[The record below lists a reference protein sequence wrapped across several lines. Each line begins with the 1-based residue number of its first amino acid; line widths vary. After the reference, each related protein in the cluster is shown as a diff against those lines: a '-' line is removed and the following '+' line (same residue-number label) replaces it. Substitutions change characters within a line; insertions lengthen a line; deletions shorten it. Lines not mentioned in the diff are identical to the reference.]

1 MKVYVVVDVF
11 VFLSCID
18 MFGFVLFEVF
28 VCGMLVVVYFVMGLI
43 DVFGEGNV
51 GVMYE
56 DL

>member
-1 MKVYVVVDVF
+1 MYVVVDVF